1 MPATVDAGDLLLC
14 LFADDG
20 GDAVTIPSGWTEL
33 FTTNNG
39 TAVRFGAYTK
49 IAAGDEDG
57 TTVDFVTSGTEMA
70 AAQVYRIQEGT
81 WLGVLSKVEA
91 GISATGVSANP
102 DSPLLEPSSGGL
114 DTLWIACYG
123 ADDDDNCSAYP
134 TDYTDGTYTESG
146 TANGSCSVASAR
158 RELDAKSDN
167 PSAFTMAASEQ
178 WVANT
183 IAIHPKLLSI
193 TARDD
198 ACASSYASGS
208 ESVTINVQE
217 GDLVVVAIMTHDP
230 DIYCSGVTDDIGNDY
245 VVRTAIT
252 VNYASFVFAYVLS
265 SVGTDA
271 TNEIT
276 ATFEAGSARKNMI
289 ASSWAIDSGDT
300 VTLDD
305 ASDNSSAWGESPWD
319 TTANAINTTGDD
331 ELVIAAF
338 QGYGETTYTN
348 HEIPSGTAATV
359 LTDSEYGETMFYRIL
374 AATLADG
381 EAEVDPS
388 ATNYF
393 VAECLAFKSEAA
405 GGEEHALAGTI
416 ANSAAVDGAIVANRK
431 LLGGFAN
438 TSSLSG
444 SAILSRALSGSF
456 ANTAALSGNIFR
468 TRLLSGDIASLSS
481 LIASTLN
488 RTRPISGSFDSQAA
502 LTGAIEKV
510 LMFTGAF
517 GATSALSGDIYLVS
531 GLSGQIDIVST
542 VTGEVITI
550 RGLSG
555 DTGGLSA
562 FSASLILGGE
572 VTLSGDIIGDSTF
585 SGPIYLTRR
594 FSGNIDSLSA
604 LDGNLVAIRGLSGLV
619 GAISDFSAS
628 LILGGEITLSGSVA
642 GGSVFSG
649 SVYLTRGIS
658 GSIDAISAISGDA
671 IAVRM
676 LSGIVDA
683 VSDLS
688 GNAILAKALA
698 GIIDGVSILSGVLE
712 PEEVAFGIV
721 TITLAESK
729 ATITFTAS
737 KPDIA
742 FSESKPRI
750 NFN

>member
-1 MPATVDAGDLLLC
+1 MADERLRYVDTDVDGGAGDGTSLADAYATLVACEAAEDNGNGDLVTADVYLRVLC
-14 LFADDG
+14 YATAGTADTAQSTWSG
-20 GDAVTIPSGWTEL
+20 FETSATCYIKIEGATGHRPVISGWTTNNYRIDEPDDSGIRL
-33 FTTNNG
+33 YEDYMRVDGLQIEAADYCITWGVDGAYYEISNCRLQNGTYGIYHSRASGSATTNMWNIIVDTMGTDGVYIRTNAEGAGNLYNSILYGCTDDGFQDIGSVTKAVNVASFGNG
-39 TAVRFGAYTK
+39 DDWLNVDT
-49 IAAGDEDG
+49 I
-57 TTVDFVTSGTEMA
+57 TT
-70 AAQVYRIQEGT
+70 
-81 WLGVLSKVEA
+81 
-91 GISATGVSANP
+91 
-102 DSPLLEPSSGGL
+102 
-114 DTLWIACYG
+114 C
-123 ADDDDNCSAYP
+123 ADDDGDASVSPLGGDWLNEFVNAAAGNF
-134 TDYTDGTYTESG
+134 TL
-146 TANGSCSVASAR
+146 VASGNCEGGGTDDPGDPLYDTDMEGNAYISTWSIGV
-158 RELDAKSDN
+158 DAK
-167 PSAFTMAASEQ
+167 
-178 WVANT
+178 
-183 IAIHPKLLSI
+183 
-193 TARDD
+193 
-198 ACASSYASGS
+198 
-208 ESVTINVQE
+208 
-217 GDLVVVAIMTHDP
+217 
-230 DIYCSGVTDDIGNDY
+230 
-245 VVRTAIT
+245 T
-252 VNYASFVFAYVLS
+252 V
-265 SVGTDA
+265 G
-271 TNEIT
+271 
-276 ATFEAGSARKNMI
+276 
-289 ASSWAIDSGDT
+289 
-300 VTLDD
+300 
-305 ASDNSSAWGESPWD
+305 
-319 TTANAINTTGDD
+319 
-331 ELVIAAF
+331 
-338 QGYGETTYTN
+338 GET
-348 HEIPSGTAATV
+348 HP
-359 LTDSEYGETMFYRIL
+359 
-374 AATLADG
+374 
-381 EAEVDPS
+381 
-388 ATNYF
+388 
-393 VAECLAFKSEAA
+393 
-405 GGEEHALAGTI
+405 LAGTI
-416 ANSAAVDGAIVANRK
+416 ANSTVIDGAIIANRK
-431 LLGGFAN
+431 LLGDFAN

-456 ANTAALSGNIFR
+456 ANTATPSGNIFR

-488 RTRPISGSFDSQAA
+488 RTRPISGSFDGQAA